1 MMNSAIRF
9 LKPAMLTLLLVII
22 FTGCRNKKTR
32 LADNDTVSISDFVDF
47 FPEVKLP
54 FQIND
59 SILNKKETDSATIG
73 NKIFTQFVPDSVLI
87 KYFGKDSKPK
97 IYPLG
102 RVNLKKQET
111 YLFMKAIT
119 PEKKIGYILAFDKN
133 DTFIAAMPVVIA
145 DKNPSTLQ
153 SGGMDTRYTV
163 FETMERKNADEQFN
177 EGKNVYILNPEARTF
192 SLIMT
197 DQVVADEEQ
206 EIINPIDTFQ
216 RKNKYATDYIKDKRN
231 YISIRDGKNASTILF
246 FIHFEKDDGDCTGEL
261 KGEAVLTG
269 TKNALY
275 RATGNPCVLEFTFT
289 DNTVTMKELEAC
301 GSYRDIKCFFDGAYS
316 KKKESKPKKK

>member
-1 MMNSAIRF
+1 MMNSELRI
-9 LKPAMLTLLLVII
+9 LKPAILILLLVIAC
-22 FTGCRNKKTR
+22 TGCRNKKTR
-32 LADNDTVSISDFVDF
+32 LADDDTVSIADFVDF
-47 FPEVKLP
+47 FLEVKLP

-59 SILNKKETDSATIG
+59 SVLNKKETDSATIG
-73 NKIFTQFVPDSVLI
+73 NKIFSQFVPDSVLF
-87 KYFGKDSKPK
+87 KDFGKDGKPK

-102 RVNLKKQET
+102 KVNLKEQET

-119 PEKKIGYILAFDKN
+119 PEKKIGYILAFDKK

-163 FETMERKNADEQFN
+163 FETMERNSAGEQFN
-177 EGKNVYILNPEARTF
+177 GGKNVYILNTEARTF

-216 RKNKYATDYIKDKRN
+216 QKNKYAADYIKDKRN
-231 YISIRDGKNASTILF
+231 YISIRDGKNASTISF

-261 KGEAVLTG
+261 KGEAVLSG

-275 RATGNPCVLEFTFT
+275 RANGNPCVLEFTFT
-289 DNTVTMKELEAC
+289 GNTVAMKELEAC

-316 KKKESKPKKK
+316 KKKESKPKRK

>member
-1 MMNSAIRF
+1 
-9 LKPAMLTLLLVII
+9 
-22 FTGCRNKKTR
+22 
-32 LADNDTVSISDFVDF
+32 
-47 FPEVKLP
+47 
-54 FQIND
+54 
-59 SILNKKETDSATIG
+59 
-73 NKIFTQFVPDSVLI
+73 
-87 KYFGKDSKPK
+87 
-97 IYPLG
+97 
-102 RVNLKKQET
+102 
-111 YLFMKAIT
+111 
-119 PEKKIGYILAFDKN
+119 
-133 DTFIAAMPVVIA
+133 
-145 DKNPSTLQ
+145 
-153 SGGMDTRYTV
+153 MDTRYTV

-216 RKNKYATDYIKDKRN
+216 QKNKYAADYIKDKRN

-275 RATGNPCVLEFTFT
+275 RATGNPCVLEFTFAG
-289 DNTVTMKELEAC
+289 NTVAMKELEAC

>member
-1 MMNSAIRF
+1 MINSAMGV
-9 LKPAMLTLLLVII
+9 LKPVMLILLPVMI

-32 LADNDTVSISDFVDF
+32 LADNDTVTIVDFVDF

-59 SILNKKETDSATIG
+59 SILNKKETDSVTIG
-73 NKIFTQFVPDSVLI
+73 NKIFSQFVPDSVLI

-102 RVNLKKQET
+102 KVNLKKQET

-119 PEKKIGYILAFDKN
+119 PEKKIGYVLAFDKN
-133 DTFIAAMPVVIA
+133 NTFIAAMPVVIA

-163 FETMERKNADEQFN
+163 FETLETKNADEQFN

-216 RKNKYATDYIKDKRN
+216 RKNKYAADYIKDKRN

-269 TKNALY
+269 TRNALF

-289 DNTVTMKELEAC
+289 GNTVAMKELEAC